1 MPKNIY
7 SYENI
12 KGVQAIMEGAF
23 MNNEYHDKNAP
34 AKRVDI
40 ISIKMVK
47 ESSILY
53 KNRKVTSPN
62 DAYNLIK
69 DFLECAD
76 REELIVCSLDTKNQP
91 TSINVASIGTLNS
104 SLVHPREVFKASILS
119 NAASIIIVHNH
130 PSGDPSPSS
139 EDISITQRLKEC
151 GKLLGIEVID
161 HIFN

>member
-12 KGVQAIMEGAF
+12 KGVQAVMEGAF
-23 MNNEYHDKNAP
+23 MNYEYHEKNIP
-34 AKRVDI
+34 GKRVDI

-69 DFLECAD
+69 DFIECAD

-91 TSINVASIGTLNS
+91 TTINVASIGTLNS
-104 SLVHPREVFKASILS
+104 SLVHPREIFKASILG

-130 PSGDPSPSS
+130 PSGDPNPSS
-139 EDISITQRLKEC
+139 EDISITQILKEC